1 MGKGGHSS
9 CRIVRPKTDKATY
22 DFFALP
28 NGIHV
33 LLISDREADKAAAAM
48 DVSFVSIGRQCPWS
62 RCNDHYLKASSPS
75 WLQFNISRII
85 LQA

>member
-9 CRIVRPKTDKATY
+9 CRIVRPKTDKAIY
-22 DFFALP
+22 DFFALQ

-48 DVSFVSIGRQCPWS
+48 DVSFVSIGRQCTWS
-62 RCNDHYLKASSPS
+62 RCNDRYLKPYSPS
-75 WLQFNISRII
+75 WLQTNISRTIF
-85 LQA
+85 QA